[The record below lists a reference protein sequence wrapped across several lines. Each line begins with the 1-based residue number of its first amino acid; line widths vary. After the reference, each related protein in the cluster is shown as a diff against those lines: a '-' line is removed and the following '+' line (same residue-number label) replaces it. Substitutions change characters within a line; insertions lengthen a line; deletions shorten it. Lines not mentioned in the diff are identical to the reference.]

1 MKTKNC
7 IVVICS
13 ILILVSI
20 GLGISIIY
28 SDYYFNPTHGL
39 QSFTV
44 ADASR
49 VYVHPEEDTGTP
61 SSATSAKEMYVLIER
76 WALDTKAT
84 IIYKNAFSAG
94 CGIFAGSNWMLESL
108 GLSFPRNEEGVF
120 ISMDAAFAKAYVSD
134 GRFLPE
140 TLDLPV
146 LGVYQEEDTPAVI
159 LNAGFLY
166 PLSMA
171 TQSDGMYF
179 TDSNDMSRLIELFES
194 NGYMIIDQRQQ
205 LSIPELVAK
214 LLTDSFLS
222 RAVTFAMI
230 GLIFCFSYMVLA
242 LYKENVRRIWIYH
255 MFGLSKTHLFLICS
269 IASVGISMIAAF
281 LFGVI
286 LHQGL
291 TYMQDSDLRL
301 LTTGITVGFIS
312 FSLIINWTGYYRI
325 IKRFNM
331 GRK

>member
-28 SDYYFNPTHGL
+28 SDYYFNPTPGL

-134 GRFLPE
+134 GRFLPD

-146 LGVYQEEDTPAVI
+146 LGVYQERDTPAVI

-301 LTTGITVGFIS
+301 LT
-312 FSLIINWTGYYRI
+312 SLCEDTL
-325 IKRFNM
+325 
-331 GRK
+331 